1 MKFVLMIAI
10 CLGAIWLMAD
20 TASASTRGVITANN
34 VNVRSYACLESNNRV
49 SQVNRGQV
57 VDVVGIDGDFYRV
70 NVDDLEFVYIF
81 RQFVNITETLG
92 TVSFF
97 LVDVYDLPRHEG
109 GQPISH
115 LFGGEVVTVTSAF
128 ENWLGFMYMDEP
140 AFIEATNVAIPYFVQ
155 LPQARISL
163 SLADEIVEFAR
174 QYFGYRYVFGGTT
187 PSGGFD
193 CSGFMMYIMQNFGIS
208 LYRRSSDMARNGVHV
223 NRSDISPA
231 DLLFFATGGGG
242 RISHVGLYIGGG
254 RMIHAP
260 NVRDGV
266 RITDINSSYW
276 SPRFVTARRV
286 I

>member
-10 CLGAIWLMAD
+10 CLGAIWLVAD
-20 TASASTRGVITANN
+20 VASASTSGVVTANN
-34 VNVRSYACLESNNRV
+34 VNVRSYADVNSDNRI
-49 SQVNRGQV
+49 SQVNRGRV
-57 VDVVGIDGDFYRV
+57 VEVLGVDGDFYRV
-70 NVDDLEFVYIF
+70 HVGELEYVYIF
-81 RQFVNITETLG
+81 RQFVNIIETLG
-92 TVSFF
+92 TVNFS
-97 LVDVYDLPRHEG
+97 LVYVYDLPRHEG

-115 LFGGEVVTVTSAF
+115 LFGGEVITITSGF
-128 ENWLGFMYMDEP
+128 ENWFGFTYMDES
-140 AFIEATNVAIPYFVQ
+140 AFIEATHVAIPYFVQ
-155 LPQARISL
+155 LPESRISL
-163 SLADEIVEFAR
+163 SLADEVVQFAK
-174 QYFGYRYVFGGTT
+174 QFLGYRYVHGGAT
-187 PSGGFD
+187 PSGFD
-193 CSGFMMYIMQNFGIS
+193 CSGFMTYIMRNFNIS

-223 NRSDISPA
+223 NRSDISTA

-266 RITDINSSYW
+266 RITDINSNYW

>member
-20 TASASTRGVITANN
+20 VASASTRGVVTANN
-34 VNVRSYACLESNNRV
+34 VNVRSYADVDSDNRV

-57 VDVVGIDGDFYRV
+57 VEVLGVDSGFYRV
-70 NVDDLEFVYIF
+70 HVGEFEYVYIY
-81 RQFVNITETLG
+81 RQFINITETLG
-92 TVSFF
+92 TVNFSS
-97 LVDVYDLPRHEG
+97 VYVYDLPRHEG

-115 LFGGEVVTVTSAF
+115 LVGGEVITVTSSV
-128 ENWLGFMYMDEP
+128 ENWFTFTYMDEP
-140 AFIEATNVAIPYFVQ
+140 AFIEATHVAIPYFVQ
-155 LPQARISL
+155 LPEVRISL
-163 SLADEIVEFAR
+163 SLADEVVQFAK
-174 QYFGYRYVFGGTT
+174 QFLGYRYVFGGTT

-193 CSGFMMYIMQNFGIS
+193 CSGFMIYVMRHFDVS
-208 LYRRSSDMARNGVHV
+208 LYRRSSDMARNGVQV
-223 NRSDISPA
+223 SRSNIAPA

-260 NVRDGV
+260 NARDGV